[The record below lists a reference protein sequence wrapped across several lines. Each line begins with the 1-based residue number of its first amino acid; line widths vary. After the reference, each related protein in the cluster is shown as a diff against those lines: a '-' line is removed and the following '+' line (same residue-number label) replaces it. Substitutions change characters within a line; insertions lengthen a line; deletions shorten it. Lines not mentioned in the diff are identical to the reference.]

1 MYFLMFFGCIASY
14 IVPFIGTHMKRIR
27 LLLPVFALLAFTA
40 AGQALKATIK
50 VDKDRRTGTIDRMI
64 YGNFTEH
71 LGRCIYGG
79 IYDPSSPE
87 ANADG
92 FRKDVIQATRDLGVS
107 IIRWP
112 GGNFVS
118 GYHWEDGIGPVEK
131 RPKRK
136 DLAWGD
142 VEPNTVGTDEWLK
155 FSRSVGAEPYIC
167 VNMGTGSLDE
177 ARNWVEYCNAKPG
190 LFYSDLRVKN
200 GHPEPYKVKYWGLG
214 NEVDGEWQMG
224 HKNAEDYSKY
234 ALEAAKLMKWSDD
247 SIKLIASGSSNYVRD
262 WAEWNRTVLNRLHHY
277 IDYISLHHYSS
288 NRDNDHLAFMSVTA
302 SVENNIRI
310 TEGIINEVRSKYRMK
325 KPIYIAF
332 DEYNVWYRVF
342 NEGKLEEHYNM
353 QDALVVAM
361 YLNVF
366 VRNAHIV
373 KMANMAQLV
382 NVIAPLMIT
391 NGKLWKQPI
400 YYPLQLFAQHA
411 QGTALDTW
419 VDCDRYATGTLTDIP
434 YLDVTSVH
442 NAKAGELIINVVNR
456 HKDKAIE
463 TTILNQSGKLAGSAS
478 VAEVNSGSLTDEN
491 NERQEKVKIASR
503 DISVKGDAFTYTFP
517 AHSFTQIRIR
527 IN

>member
-1 MYFLMFFGCIASY
+1 MRHFLLVAS
-14 IVPFIGTHMKRIR
+14 
-27 LLLPVFALLAFTA
+27 LALTVSFA
-40 AGQALKATIK
+40 AGQNLKAVIK
-50 VDKDRRTGTIDRMI
+50 VDKDRRTGAIDKLI

-79 IYDPSSPE
+79 IYDPKSPE
-87 ANADG
+87 ADADG

-107 IIRWP
+107 IVRWP

-118 GYHWEDGIGPVEK
+118 GYHWEDGIGPIDK

-142 VEPNTVGTDEWLK
+142 VEPNTVGTDEWIK
-155 FSRSVGAEPYIC
+155 FSRAVGAEPYIC

-190 LFYSDLRVKN
+190 LYYSDLRVKN
-200 GHPEPYKVKYWGLG
+200 GHPEPYKIKYWGLG

-262 WAEWNRTVLNRLHHY
+262 WAEWNRTVLNKLHNY
-277 IDYISLHHYSS
+277 IDYISLHHFSS
-288 NRDNDHLAFMSVTA
+288 NRDQDHNAFMAVTTR
-302 SVENNIRI
+302 VENSIKI

-342 NEGKLEEHYNM
+342 NEGKLEEKYNM

-361 YLNVF
+361 SLNVF

-382 NVIAPLMIT
+382 NVIAPIMVT

-400 YYPLQLFAQHA
+400 YYPLQLFARNA
-411 QGTALDTW
+411 QGHSLNTW
-419 VDCDRYATGTLTDIP
+419 VSCDRYDVGETRGVP
-434 YLDVTSVH
+434 YLDVTAVH
-442 NAKAGELIINVVNR
+442 NDKTGDLVFNVVNR

-463 TTILNQSGKLAGSAS
+463 TILLNQSGKLAGTGT
-478 VAEVNSGSLTDEN
+478 VEEVNSPGLNDEN
-491 NERQEKVKIASR
+491 NEREQKVKSTSR
-503 DISVKGDAFTYTFP
+503 EIKVGGDSFVYTFP
-517 AHSFTQIRIR
+517 PHSFTQIRIR
-527 IN
+527 INP

>member
-1 MYFLMFFGCIASY
+1 MRKFFLLVCVS
-14 IVPFIGTHMKRIR
+14 
-27 LLLPVFALLAFTA
+27 ALVSLTA
-40 AGQALKATIK
+40 RGQNLKATIK
-50 VDKDRRTGTIDRMI
+50 IDKDRRTGTIDKLI

-79 IYDPSSPE
+79 IHDPKSPE
-87 ANADG
+87 ADADG
-92 FRKDVIQATRDLGVS
+92 FRKDVIQATRDLGVT
-107 IIRWP
+107 IVRWP

-142 VEPNTVGTDEWLK
+142 IEPNTVGTDEWLK
-155 FSRSVGAEPYIC
+155 FSRAVGAEPYIC
-167 VNMGTGSLDE
+167 VNMGTGTLDE

-190 LFYSDLRVKN
+190 LSYSDLRVKN

-224 HKNAEDYSKY
+224 HKNAEDYSKF

-247 SIKLIASGSSNYVRD
+247 SIKIIASGSSNYVRD
-262 WAEWNRTVLNRLHHY
+262 WAEWNRTVLNRLHDY

-288 NRDNDHLAFMSVTA
+288 NRDQDHHAFMAVTTR
-302 SVENNIRI
+302 VENSIKI

-332 DEYNVWYRVF
+332 DEYNVWYRIF
-342 NEGKLEEHYNM
+342 NEGKLEERYNM
-353 QDALVVAM
+353 QDALVVAL

-382 NVIAPLMIT
+382 NVIAPMMIT

-400 YYPLQLFAQHA
+400 YYPLQLFAQNS
-411 QGTALDTW
+411 QGHTLNTW
-419 VDCDRYATGTLTDIP
+419 VSCDRYDAGETRDVP
-434 YLDVTSVH
+434 YLDATSVH
-442 NAKAGELIINVVNR
+442 NDKTGEIVLNVVNR

-463 TTILNQSGKLAGSAS
+463 TTIQNQSGKLSGTAA
-478 VAEVNSGSLTDEN
+478 VAEVNSPNLTDEN
-491 NERQEKVKIASR
+491 NERDQKVKTATREIKIGGESF
-503 DISVKGDAFTYTFP
+503 VYTFP